1 MSWLIDGSNVLGRLR
16 LPRESDAAKRELVT
30 LLARFARARRV
41 RVACYFDGLEPASFA
56 KHLGGVSVIFSG
68 NRPADDLIVGRVAD
82 RGMSGGA
89 WNVVTSDQALA
100 SRVSGRRVTV
110 VSPAELA
117 HQFEQLAPEGE
128 GQPSADDWAAWFS
141 DPKNRDGF

>member
-30 LLARFARARRV
+30 LLARFARAKRV
-41 RVACYFDGLEPASFA
+41 RVACYFDGPEPPSFA

-68 NRPADDLIVGRVAD
+68 NRSADDLIIARLTTGSAC
-82 RGMSGGA
+82 S
-89 WNVVTSDQALA
+89 VVTSDQALA
-100 SRVSGRRVTV
+100 ARAAGRRVTI
-110 VSPAELA
+110 VSPA
-117 HQFEQLAPEGE
+117 QLAKEFEELPMEGE
-128 GQPSADDWAAWFS
+128 GRPAADDWAAWFS